1 MNHISLYNTYMHPVS
16 IYGQNVLQARL
27 SNSSTSQA
35 PGPPIPHSFAQAS
48 GHTRLGD
55 GRNWLV
61 GPSGHAA
68 VFEHQLGGWA
78 TLGAALGALLL
89 WCYVTCVT
97 CTMSETAMQFLFDSQ
112 VCGLCKSRAQA
123 PRILSCDLI
132 QEDAFWQ
139 IMQRFQPQAWVMW
152 DGIQQEGWVF

>member
-1 MNHISLYNTYMHPVS
+1 MIWMVYLCPFYMHPVS
-16 IYGQNVLQARL
+16 IYGRNVLQAPL
-27 SNSSTSQA
+27 
-35 PGPPIPHSFAQAS
+35 GPPILQSFAQAS
-48 GHTRLGD
+48 HTRLGD

-78 TLGAALGALLL
+78 TLGALVQ
-89 WCYVTCVT
+89 CRKQ
-97 CTMSETAMQFLFDSQ
+97 QFLFDLQ

-132 QEDAFWQ
+132 QEDAFWH
-139 IMQRFQPQAWVMW
+139 IMQGFQPQAWVLW
-152 DGIQQEGWVF
+152 DGIQTGKLRVLKPIPQG